1 MKSWRNLT
9 EGLYATSMAAFGDLV
24 EFRPKPAGAAIQRRV
39 IVDNQNLAVDLGGEV
54 PVASSEPVL
63 SIQLSAFPV
72 KPKQGDEGTILEGL
86 YTGRSFR
93 IIERQ
98 EDGQGGAKLPL
109 HWI

>member
-1 MKSWRNLT
+1 MKTWRNLT
-9 EGLYATSMAAFGDLV
+9 EGLFATAMVAFGDLV
-24 EFRPKPAGAAIQRRV
+24 EFRPKPAGDVIRRKV
-39 IVDNQNLAVDLGGEV
+39 VVDNQHLAVDMGNEV
-54 PVASSEPVL
+54 QVSGSELVL

-72 KPKQGDEGTILEGL
+72 KPKQGDEGTIIEGIFA
-86 YTGRSFR
+86 GRDFR

>member
-9 EGLYATSMAAFGDLV
+9 EGLYATAMAAFGDLV
-24 EFRPKPAGAAIQRRV
+24 EFRPKPAGDVIRRKAV
-39 IVDNQNLAVDLGGEV
+39 FDNQFLAVDTGGEV
-54 PVASSEPVL
+54 PVTSSEPVL
-63 SIQLSAFPV
+63 SIKLSDFPV
-72 KPKQGDEGTILEGL
+72 KPKQGDEGTILEGIFA
-86 YTGRSFR
+86 GRTFR